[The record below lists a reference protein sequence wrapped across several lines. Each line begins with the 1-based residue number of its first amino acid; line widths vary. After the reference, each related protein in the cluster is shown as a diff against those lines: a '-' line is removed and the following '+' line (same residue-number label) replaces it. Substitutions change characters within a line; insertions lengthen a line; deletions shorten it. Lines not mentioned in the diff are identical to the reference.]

1 MPPHPEHVPPAGS
14 GRGRHHD
21 TFAVLGRAQAAV
33 DRAHAALD
41 RAFERSIHSSSAP
54 ARRQAPPSPDAAA
67 LWLLHRRFDGGPGPT
82 DP

>member
-1 MPPHPEHVPPAGS
+1 VPPHPESVPPAGS
-14 GRGRHHD
+14 GRGRRHD

-33 DRAHAALD
+33 DRAHVVLD

-54 ARRQAPPSPDAAA
+54 ARRQAPPAPDAAA
-67 LWLLHRRFDGGPGPT
+67 LWLLRRRFDADPGPT